1 MQTDRL
7 LISDPKA
14 LHYMYSSGYNIRK
27 HTVRAEVTKILTGEG
42 LAWAS
47 GTYAKTSVPIVA
59 SHP

>member
-47 GTYAKTSVPIVA
+47 GTYA
-59 SHP
+59 